1 MEPDDR
7 VSSVAFS
14 LSHLLL
20 FPSILSIDD
29 HVSSG
34 RGMDSIVQD
43 LVFGHRGRARA
54 STISSKEVTGSWLK
68 DRRLLGFLK
77 NEKGSRSGSGRS
89 NGVDGRDISG
99 GGGNRS
105 ESSTPTT
112 RYDSNSS
119 AHSVHMRSVR
129 LWLYLILPL

>member
-1 MEPDDR
+1 MVYLP
-7 VSSVAFS
+7 S
-14 LSHLLL
+14 LPLLL
-20 FPSILSIDD
+20 FPSILPVDD
-29 HVSSG
+29 CVSSG

-54 STISSKEVTGSWLK
+54 STVSSKEVTGSWLK

-77 NEKGSRSGSGRS
+77 NGKGGRNGSGSRRN
-89 NGVDGRDISG
+89 NGVDGRDIG

-105 ESSTPTT
+105 EASTPTT

-129 LWLYLILPL
+129 LWLSLILPS